1 MPKSPWIIQNK
12 QYILAIWRAIFI
24 FRHRRLAVPTSW
36 SRLHAVR
43 FSLTEQASRLHGV
56 YFSGLRP
63 RHCPDIFRT
72 FPTTTIRFERS
83 ADASGPPHRE
93 IHYIRAL
100 PRASAAQRPQP
111 PHVLKLCQMGSL
123 AIQHPETAPALC
135 GQMQPLARKSRFCR
149 KYK

>member
-1 MPKSPWIIQNK
+1 VPQSKGGNRK
-12 QYILAIWRAIFI
+12 KRA
-24 FRHRRLAVPTSW
+24 

-43 FSLTEQASRLHGV
+43 FSLKEQASRMHGV

-123 AIQHPETAPALC
+123 AIQHPETAPALGGKELSP
-135 GQMQPLARKSRFCR
+135 GQMSKKPSFPRNSLVFTIFVEGKPGFLQ
-149 KYK
+149 Y